1 MQKFNETVKI
11 TSYTIESVK
20 EKDLGLKIYRK
31 MVEDLNGFLKVDEGY
46 KMETMDMF
54 ASESYLKESK
64 PDWMNYKSM
73 DSLATFVRNDE
84 NQIVDIVADPNN
96 IPVNPRTFD
105 AVFTVGSRFGY
116 GQNHMSLP
124 EICRIL
130 KPGGL
135 LIVALS
141 KYWFYHEFSQ
151 LLLSYSFKYLR
162 AIEICYSIVESKI
175 ASAKYFTFSRFKG

>member
-20 EKDLGLKIYRK
+20 EKDLGLKIYKK
-31 MVEDLNGFLKVDEGY
+31 MVEDLNGFLKIDEGY

-54 ASESYLKESK
+54 ASESYLYDVK

-84 NQIVDIVADPNN
+84 NRIVDIVSDPNN

-105 AVFTVGSRFGY
+105 MIFTVGARFGY
-116 GQNHMSLP
+116 GQNHMSLL
-124 EICRIL
+124 EACRIL
-130 KPGGL
+130 RPGGM

-141 KYWFYHEFSQ
+141 KYWFYHEFNQ
-151 LLLSYSFKYLR
+151 LLTNYHYKYFR
-162 AIEICYSIVESKI
+162 AIEISYNIIETKISSSKFF
-175 ASAKYFTFSRFKG
+175 AYYKNKG